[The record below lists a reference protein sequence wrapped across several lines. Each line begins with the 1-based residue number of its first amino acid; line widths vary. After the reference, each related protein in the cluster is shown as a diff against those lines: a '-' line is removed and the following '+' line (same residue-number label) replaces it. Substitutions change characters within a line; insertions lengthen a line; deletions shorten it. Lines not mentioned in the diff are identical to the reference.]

1 MSIRPRVIGNGSVY
15 QVKEGVFQYRF
26 NLGKDPKT
34 GKYAY
39 SPKRTLHCEG
49 MSKRTQQAMLR
60 KALEDYKEE
69 LNSGIV
75 REDGDRTVSEYAED
89 FHNLRAESFK
99 SPLAYAREENYIRHI
114 QDMFGHMRLSD
125 LKPDDVRHIYAAARK
140 SGMSEAELHGTH
152 VKLRQILQDAVD
164 NELILRNPCTPV
176 KLPKPTYRER
186 APLTAEEA
194 SRFLSCLMDEPLSAK
209 AAGTMLLLQCG
220 LRRGEMLGLTWGDI
234 DFKQR
239 TLSVSRKF
247 TNDKTLRA
255 PKSKMSRRTIAIN
268 DSLANYLTRWKSE
281 QLVQLSQYTLSQG
294 EETPVVN
301 GIRVV
306 TTGDGKYATV
316 VNVDGHNF
324 DRWFRDFCVDNGFG
338 KYENV
343 SRTFARNG
351 KKHTRGTHYS
361 GLVPHALRHT
371 QATLLIGEGADVK
384 TVQARLGHA
393 SPSTTLS
400 IYSHAIEANDRKAAD
415 AFGELI
421 SG

>member
-26 NLGKDPKT
+26 NLGKDPRT

-49 MSKRTQQAMLR
+49 VSKRTQQAMLR
-60 KALEDYKEE
+60 RALEDYKEE

-75 REDGDRTVSEYAED
+75 RDGGDRTVSEYAED
-89 FHNLRAESFK
+89 FHKLREDSFR
-99 SPLAYAREENYIRHI
+99 SPLAYAREGNYIRHI
-114 QDMFGHMRLSD
+114 QDMFGHIRLSD
-125 LKPDDVRHIYAAARK
+125 LRPDDIRHIYADARK

-152 VKLRQILQDAVD
+152 VKLRQVLQDAVD

-176 KLPKPTYRER
+176 KLPKPTYKER
-186 APLTAEEA
+186 TPLTAEEA
-194 SRFLSCLMDEPLSAK
+194 SRFLACLMDEPLSAK

-220 LRRGEMLGLTWGDI
+220 LRRGEMLGLTWADI
-234 DFKQR
+234 DFEGR
-239 TLSVSRKF
+239 ALSVSKQF

-268 DSLANYLTRWKSE
+268 DSLVHYLTMWKQE
-281 QLVQLSQYTLSQG
+281 QLAQLDRYTLDQD
-294 EETPVVN
+294 ENTPVVN
-301 GIRVV
+301 GIKVVV
-306 TTGDGKYATV
+306 TDDGKYATV

-338 KYENV
+338 SYSNV
-343 SRTFARNG
+343 TRKFQRNG
-351 KKHTRGTHYS
+351 KEHTRGTGYS

-421 SG
+421 SK

>member
-1 MSIRPRVIGNGSVY
+1 
-15 QVKEGVFQYRF
+15 
-26 NLGKDPKT
+26 
-34 GKYAY
+34 
-39 SPKRTLHCEG
+39 
-49 MSKRTQQAMLR
+49 
-60 KALEDYKEE
+60 
-69 LNSGIV
+69 
-75 REDGDRTVSEYAED
+75 
-89 FHNLRAESFK
+89 
-99 SPLAYAREENYIRHI
+99 
-114 QDMFGHMRLSD
+114 
-125 LKPDDVRHIYAAARK
+125 
-140 SGMSEAELHGTH
+140 
-152 VKLRQILQDAVD
+152 
-164 NELILRNPCTPV
+164 
-176 KLPKPTYRER
+176 
-186 APLTAEEA
+186 
-194 SRFLSCLMDEPLSAK
+194 
-209 AAGTMLLLQCG
+209 
-220 LRRGEMLGLTWGDI
+220 
-234 DFKQR
+234 
-239 TLSVSRKF
+239 
-247 TNDKTLRA
+247 
-255 PKSKMSRRTIAIN
+255 MSRRTIAIN